1 MVMEKKKILYI
12 VSTLKKSGPI
22 NIVKNIIRYLD
33 RDSFEPIILTLSKEP
48 KNSDKDFFE
57 NDLQVKVYSLNLGRL
72 RGIFYLKDKIN
83 DFIVQNN
90 IDLIHSHG
98 LRPDI
103 FSSFS
108 NVLKI
113 STLHNNPFLD
123 YSYSFGK
130 IKGYLI
136 AKIQLYF
143 IKKFDKKI
151 SCSKSISEILR
162 KQTGINFDFIQN
174 GIYFKDEILCKDK
187 LRKKLGFSKNE
198 IIFISVGVLNER
210 KDPLTIIEVLNRIKK
225 ENFKLL
231 FLGNG
236 SLFKICKEKAKN
248 KNIVFLGNVDNVFEY
263 LKASDYFISAS
274 LTEGLPNSVLEAM
287 SCGLPCLLSDI
298 PSHQEIIYK
307 SKLSK
312 YIFKTK
318 NSDELFDNIND
329 IILDDYKNLSKISK
343 DIIDSNFTAKI
354 MSYKYQNLYKEVLGI
369 WYEFFSFNV
378 DLF

>member
-151 SCSKSISEILR
+151 SCSKSISEVLR

-174 GIYFKDEILCKDK
+174 GIYFKDEILCKEE

-198 IIFISVGVLNER
+198 IIFISVGVLNEG

-274 LTEGLPNSVLEAM
+274 LAEGLPNSVLEAM

-329 IILDDYKNLSKISK
+329 IIIDDYKNLSKISK

-369 WYEFFSFNV
+369 
-378 DLF
+378 